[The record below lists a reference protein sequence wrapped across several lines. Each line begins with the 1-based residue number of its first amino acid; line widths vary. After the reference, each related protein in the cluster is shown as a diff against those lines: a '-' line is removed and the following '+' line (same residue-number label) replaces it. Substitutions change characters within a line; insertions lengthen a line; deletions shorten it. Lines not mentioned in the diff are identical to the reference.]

1 MACLAVLGRPNVP
14 PFFQSLS
21 DLLLRQPFLFRPV
34 LVHVF
39 RLAVL
44 ADEFGRILI
53 RGFPIQIR
61 DLVFRAQKILRMSVT
76 FETPGHAVR
85 LGHIHYGH
93 VIDSAVATEAADAPV
108 HMGRVIVID
117 VIDRAMEPD
126 PLNRLARLPTFPD
139 RLELRIILL
148 HLLMTRHAGLRVRH
162 IRLRRDIDKA
172 VAITAIHSQLGNVNV
187 VGKRDRLDR
196 LVTDLGIFRG
206 DVIPGAGGE
215 TANYHHA
222 ADGQFEWQPI

>member
-1 MACLAVLGRPNVP
+1 MACLAILGRLNVP
-14 PFFQSLS
+14 PFFQGLS

-34 LVHVF
+34 VVHVF
-39 RLAVL
+39 GLAVP
-44 ADEFGRILI
+44 ADEFGRFHI
-53 RGFPIQIR
+53 RGFPIQIC
-61 DLVFRAQKILRMSVT
+61 DLVFRAQKILRMPVT

-85 LGHIHYGH
+85 LSHIHYWH
-93 VIDSAVATEAADAPV
+93 VIHGPVATEAADPPV

-126 PLNRLARLPTFPD
+126 PFNRLARLPTFPD